1 MGGAVGVERSTV
13 DLSDYPDL
21 VVMYLGMRVNRLHGL
36 RRLLSLGPQIRASW
50 QSRPDGLLL
59 HEDLLY
65 SLVPLHAGMRQ
76 YWRDY
81 ESLERW
87 SRSEPHRRWWQEY
100 LQDSGGTG
108 FWHETYFRGGGFE
121 AIYDDMVAPIGMMR
135 FAPDVP
141 ARGAMFSAR
150 RRARLGGRL
159 VEPVVTEQRLYVED
173 SAPRD
178 AAG

>member
-1 MGGAVGVERSTV
+1 
-13 DLSDYPDL
+13 
-21 VVMYLGMRVNRLHGL
+21 
-36 RRLLSLGPQIRASW
+36 
-50 QSRPDGLLL
+50 
-59 HEDLLY
+59 
-65 SLVPLHAGMRQ
+65 MRQ

-135 FAPDVP
+135 FAPVVP

-159 VEPVVTEQRLYVED
+159 VEPVVTEQRLYAEESGPSRRGRLAHQRKHFGASHD
-173 SAPRD
+173 ASDPPRLKHGD
-178 AAG
+178 ALRRLPAGPAR